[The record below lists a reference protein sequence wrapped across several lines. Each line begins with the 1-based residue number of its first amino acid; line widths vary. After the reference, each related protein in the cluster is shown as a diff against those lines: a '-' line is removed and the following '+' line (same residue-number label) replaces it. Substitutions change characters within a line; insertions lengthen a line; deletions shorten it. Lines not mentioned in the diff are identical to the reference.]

1 MKTKEI
7 ILIKIQNNPQYLST
21 NLSPVT
27 EEIITEK
34 KVSEPDTAKDKN
46 SAKNKDECFLTFF
59 TLTKYI

>member
-27 EEIITEK
+27 EEIMTEK
-34 KVSEPDTAKDKN
+34 KVSELDTAKDKN
-46 SAKNKDECFLTFF
+46 SAKNTERCFLTFF
-59 TLTKYI
+59 TLTKYK